1 MTEKLRALLV
11 ATVISVSG
19 LAAYLSTTVASA
31 GPTLQIVQGSKELE
45 KLVASIELS
54 KPEELYLQWTTDQP
68 KAAGGTWKVTN
79 VTAGNKLVAS
89 GESGPAPA
97 VGHFARFTIPANAF
111 LHASPPATPIKF
123 NIAIVAH
130 NGLMQPL
137 GNPSPAVV
145 VSQVP
150 EGPSQPPDKFGD
162 SAMFPSVEL
171 LDYREKIGV
180 VPQTQLHF
188 AGADIILRV
197 SNPRPSTLIRK
208 SSTDPIWLNIKD
220 NSLLM
225 RENTPVR
232 IPIDS
237 LKAGDEKIVSVHLD
251 AILPPATS
259 QLPEDKQYAQWSRE
273 YRDRCGV
280 DLRTVMDWRGP
291 QAKAPLN
298 DHLETILFPNSPIC
312 ANQQCVRT
320 CKMAESLHNQLDGNV
335 VGYSFFVGLYP
346 KFEAYGEGRTSA
358 DSPKQSFVDFTT
370 KTKIPVASVSKIVT
384 TIAALRILD
393 QHGIALDKKIGPYL
407 PATWSSA
414 EIDPDPGGGVFP
426 PVSDYF
432 KNITFR
438 QLLSQHSGIM
448 DYGNVPVGS
457 YATLRRFFS
466 QDVSN
471 SSTTSCQPSTVE
483 QPSDPINPNPGNPQ
497 DKNCGDPM
505 PGVPCR
511 CYSNYNFDIFRILL
525 PKVAGF
531 PEDPNPF
538 TRPQTFADQYVK
550 LVQQNVFDLVGQ
562 KNVDCKPPSGSKDYA
577 FAYQFPGSRAGYDW
591 GDVSFRCG
599 SAGWYLSVEDMARVL
614 LSINAK
620 DGKILSAAPG
630 NDQFEIMRK
639 GHLGWDL
646 WGDDELEK
654 NGGWNTGCDSAGNNC
669 ETTISTSIAVFGP
682 VTGPRLVAVLF
693 MNSDISGG
701 PSDKKIAQYVLKK
714 ARDYATTSI
723 LVIPP
728 KK

>member
-45 KLVASIELS
+45 KLVASVELS

-123 NIAIVAH
+123 NITIVAH

-251 AILPPATS
+251 AILPR
-259 QLPEDKQYAQWSRE
+259 RE
-273 YRDRCGV
+273 QR
-280 DLRTVMDWRGP
+280 
-291 QAKAPLN
+291 
-298 DHLETILFPNSPIC
+298 
-312 ANQQCVRT
+312 
-320 CKMAESLHNQLDGNV
+320 
-335 VGYSFFVGLYP
+335 
-346 KFEAYGEGRTSA
+346 
-358 DSPKQSFVDFTT
+358 
-370 KTKIPVASVSKIVT
+370 
-384 TIAALRILD
+384 
-393 QHGIALDKKIGPYL
+393 PYL
-407 PATWSSA
+407 ARLLRL
-414 EIDPDPGGGVFP
+414 F
-426 PVSDYF
+426 SD
-432 KNITFR
+432 
-438 QLLSQHSGIM
+438 
-448 DYGNVPVGS
+448 
-457 YATLRRFFS
+457 
-466 QDVSN
+466 
-471 SSTTSCQPSTVE
+471 
-483 QPSDPINPNPGNPQ
+483 
-497 DKNCGDPM
+497 
-505 PGVPCR
+505 
-511 CYSNYNFDIFRILL
+511 
-525 PKVAGF
+525 AG
-531 PEDPNPF
+531 
-538 TRPQTFADQYVK
+538 
-550 LVQQNVFDLVGQ
+550 
-562 KNVDCKPPSGSKDYA
+562 
-577 FAYQFPGSRAGYDW
+577 
-591 GDVSFRCG
+591 
-599 SAGWYLSVEDMARVL
+599 
-614 LSINAK
+614 
-620 DGKILSAAPG
+620 
-630 NDQFEIMRK
+630 
-639 GHLGWDL
+639 
-646 WGDDELEK
+646 
-654 NGGWNTGCDSAGNNC
+654 
-669 ETTISTSIAVFGP
+669 
-682 VTGPRLVAVLF
+682 
-693 MNSDISGG
+693 
-701 PSDKKIAQYVLKK
+701 
-714 ARDYATTSI
+714 
-723 LVIPP
+723 
-728 KK
+728 